1 LTVIGENRAKTILAI
16 GLLFTLQPFTN
27 DPFLPSGLQISKDLA
42 VSASLIQLSLSALSL
57 GFALGTVFAGPLSD
71 SIGRRRPLI
80 MGLGLYIV
88 GALLCAFAPNYTIFV
103 VARILQGTAGSAL
116 AVVGVAIL
124 RDLYSGM
131 GQIKAS
137 SRAMA
142 VGSLSWFI
150 APTTG
155 SLLLNITNWRGVAL
169 IVGALGAII
178 GLLAIRVLPET
189 KAKADR
195 AEHVFTGMGHRF
207 LNVLRDR
214 PFRGLVL
221 TNMFISMGL
230 MGYLGFLPFLFNTTF
245 GVQSNQ
251 VGLFFAAN
259 SMAAYIGVQ
268 SVSKLAQ
275 RYQAKWLLMAF
286 VILAILVSVLLVLV
300 SPNHPSLW
308 LYEGLLMVWIF
319 VYGTSVTP
327 IQALALQAHGEESGT
342 AMAVMGTAGSL
353 GPVLAGPFY
362 TMIDKTSGTGLGLV
376 LLIFSLC
383 ALASLVFVVRPWRLA
398 KLN

>member
-1 LTVIGENRAKTILAI
+1 MIQIGENRAKTILAI

-42 VSASLIQLSLSALSL
+42 VSSSMIQLSLSALSL

-80 MGLGLYIV
+80 MGLGLYII
-88 GALLCAFAPNYTIFV
+88 GAMLCAFAPSYPIFV
-103 VARILQGTAGSAL
+103 MARILQGTAGSAL
-116 AVVGVAIL
+116 AVVGIAIL

-131 GQIKAS
+131 AQIKAS
-137 SRAMA
+137 SRAML

-150 APTTG
+150 APTAG
-155 SLLLNITNWRGVAL
+155 SLLLNLTNWRGVAL
-169 IVGALGAII
+169 IVGGLGAVI
-178 GLLAIRVLPET
+178 GLLAIQVLPET
-189 KAKADR
+189 KLKDDR

-230 MGYLGFLPFLFNTTF
+230 MGYLGFLPLLFARLF

-251 VGLFFAAN
+251 VGLFFAIN
-259 SMAAYIGVQ
+259 SFAAYVGVQ

-286 VILAILVSVLLVLV
+286 VILAITVSLLLVLV
-300 SPNHPSLW
+300 SPLHPSLW

-342 AMAVMGTAGSL
+342 AMAVMATAGSL
-353 GPVLAGPFY
+353 GPVLAGPVY
-362 TMIDKTSGTGLGLV
+362 TMIDRSSGVGLGALLLV
-376 LLIFSLC
+376 FSVL
-383 ALASLVFVVRPWRLA
+383 ALASLIFVVRPWRLA